1 MSKQYDITV
10 FGATGLTGKRIVDHI
25 YELSTSQPTAFPST
39 FQWAVGGRDHEKL
52 ENVIDSISQKYP
64 NSSLSRPSIIVA
76 NVVRRESVDEMTRQ
90 SKMVINAVGPF
101 RYMGEYVV
109 RSCVDEGC
117 DYIDVSAKLTLDLGE
132 PEFIERM
139 QRTYHDTAIK
149 KNVTIVHSC
158 GFDSVPADMGVL
170 KLKQLYAANEWTP
183 IHIEGF
189 MKIHAGSSGLRMGYA
204 TYESAVS
211 GVGSVELLR
220 EIRKVSDL
228 PQLPRQSGP
237 RLKFRKGL
245 RKDKEYGY
253 HVPFLFAD
261 PSIVRLSQ
269 QLFLAGQAA
278 PPNLPN
284 DAKMPPTV
292 QFAEYLLLPSF
303 WICVLYYFYTT
314 IFGLL
319 ASSPWGRNVL
329 LNNPERYTHGLA
341 SKQDPTQEQL
351 DETSFELILRS
362 KGYSSQTLPSQ
373 DEPLDQAIT
382 LTVHGPEP
390 GYVSTPRIALQCAFT
405 LLRGKEAGQVP
416 FGVLTPST
424 AFWNT
429 DLIDRLCS
437 VGITFDQAPLD
448 TNTQ

>member
-1 MSKQYDITV
+1 MSNKFDITV
-10 FGATGLTGKRIVDHI
+10 FGATGLTGKRIVNHI
-25 YELSTSQPTAFPST
+25 YELSTTQPTNFPDN
-39 FQWAVGGRDHEKL
+39 FQWAVGGRDFQRL
-52 ENVIDSISQKYP
+52 EEVVDDISQKYP
-64 NSSLSRPSIIVA
+64 NSSLPRPSVIVA
-76 NVVRRESVDEMTRQ
+76 DVVRRESVDEMTRQ
-90 SKMVINAVGPF
+90 SKVVLNAVGPF

-109 RSCVDEGC
+109 RSCVDQGC
-117 DYIDVSAKLTLDLGE
+117 DYIDVSGE

-139 QRTYHDTAIK
+139 QRTYHDVAVK

-158 GFDSVPADMGVL
+158 GFDSVPADLGVL
-170 KLKQLYAANEWTP
+170 KLKQLYTVNKWTP

-204 TYESAVS
+204 TYESAVN

-220 EIRKVSDL
+220 EIRKVSEL

-245 RKDKEYGY
+245 RKDKDYGY

-269 QLFLAGQAA
+269 QLFLAGHAA
-278 PPNLPN
+278 PPTLPE
-284 DAKMPPTV
+284 DAAMPPTV

-303 WICVLYYFYTT
+303 WICVLYYYYTT

-329 LNNPERYTHGLA
+329 LRNPERFTHGLA
-341 SKQDPTQEQL
+341 SKKDPTQEQL

-362 KGYSSQTLPSQ
+362 KGYSSQTLPSS
-373 DEPLDQAIT
+373 DEPLDQSIT
-382 LTVHGPEP
+382 LVVSGPEP
-390 GYVSTPRIALQCAFT
+390 GYISTPRMALQCAFT
-405 LLRGKEAGQVP
+405 LLRGKPTGQVP
-416 FGVLTPST
+416 LGVLTPST

-429 DLIDRLCS
+429 DIIDRLSS
-437 VGITFDQAPLD
+437 VGISFEQVSPFDS
-448 TNTQ
+448 NTQ